1 MTSLEKLQKTLDE
14 LKSKYGDEPVVMRI
28 TIDADDDDN
37 DEDDA
42 CPICD
47 KPNSGG
53 VPCSKDCLKAD
64 ML

>member
-14 LKSKYGDEPVVMRI
+14 LKSKYGDKPIVMRI
-28 TIDADDDDN
+28 TIDNDN
-37 DEDDA
+37 NEEEDDA

-53 VPCSKDCLKAD
+53 VPCSRDCHKAD